1 MNQLALAKRPEI
13 SPAVDSRWYAG
24 LDLRF
29 QESDGRCRLAHSR
42 HRGPLYVQKP
52 FYPEGRDLAHV
63 YLLHPPGGLVS
74 GDQLDIRVEAE
85 TGARALVTTTG
96 AGRVYRARG
105 DGLKQCQKVRLRLAA
120 GSSLEWLPLENI
132 VYPGA
137 DARLD
142 TVVELVEE
150 SRFAGWEITSLG
162 LPACGE
168 GFGASALAQRLEIRR
183 DGLPLFV
190 ERLDLN
196 GTLDQNGPL
205 DHGRG
210 ADLLSAAAGL
220 RGFPVTGLLVM
231 GPFAQAPDESVLAEC
246 RTLLR
251 ETAADCL
258 GAITAV
264 GEFQV
269 VRCLGRCAFAVRQ
282 LLARLWALLRPP
294 LLGRDACPPRIWST

>member
-1 MNQLALAKRPEI
+1 M
-13 SPAVDSRWYAG
+13 DSRWYAG

-29 QESDGRCRLAHSR
+29 QESGGGCRLAHSR

-74 GDQLDIRVEAE
+74 GDQLNIQVQAE

-105 DGLKQCQKVRLRLAA
+105 DGLKQCQEVRLRLAA

-137 DARLD
+137 DGRLD
-142 TVVELVEE
+142 TVVELTGE

-168 GFGASALAQRLEIRR
+168 SFGAGALTQRLEIRR

-190 ERLDLN
+190 ERLDL
-196 GTLDQNGPL
+196 DQNGA
-205 DHGRG
+205 G

-231 GPFAQAPDESVLAEC
+231 GPFARAPDESVLAQC

-251 ETAADCL
+251 ETAPDCL

-294 LLGRDACPPRIWST
+294 LLGREACPPRIWST

>member
-1 MNQLALAKRPEI
+1 MNQLALAKRPEAP
-13 SPAVDSRWYAG
+13 PAADNRWYAG

-29 QESDGRCRLAHSR
+29 QDSAGRCRLAPSR

-74 GDQLDIRVEAE
+74 GDQLDIRVQTE

-105 DGLKQCQKVRLRLAA
+105 DGLKQCQEIRLRLAA

-137 DARLD
+137 DARLE
-142 TVVELVEE
+142 TRVELAAE

-168 GFGASALAQRLEIRR
+168 DFSAGALSQRLEIRR

-190 ERLDLN
+190 ECLDLN
-196 GTLDQNGPL
+196 QNGT
-205 DHGRG
+205 GR
-210 ADLLSAAAGL
+210 DLLSAAAGL

-231 GPFAQAPDESVLAEC
+231 GSFARAPEESVLARC
-246 RTLLR
+246 RTLLG
-251 ETAADCL
+251 ESAPDCL

-264 GEFQV
+264 GDFQV
-269 VRCLGRCAFAVRQ
+269 VRCLGHCAFAMRQ
-282 LLARLWALLRPP
+282 LLAQLWALLRPA

>member
-1 MNQLALAKRPEI
+1 MNQLALAKRPETP
-13 SPAVDSRWYAG
+13 PAADNRWYAG

-29 QESDGRCRLAHSR
+29 QASGGRCRLAHSR

-85 TGARALVTTTG
+85 AGARALVTTTG

-105 DGLKQCQKVRLRLAA
+105 DGLKQCQQVRLRLAA

-142 TVVELVEE
+142 TVVELAGE

-196 GTLDQNGPL
+196 GTPGQNS
-205 DHGRG
+205 G

-220 RGFPVTGLLVM
+220 RGFPVTGLFAM
-231 GPFAQAPDESVLAEC
+231 GPFARAPDESVLAQC

-251 ETAADCL
+251 ESAQDCL
-258 GAITAV
+258 AAITAV

-269 VRCLGRCAFAVRQ
+269 VRCLGHCAFAMRQ